1 MSSNHDPVEIAL
13 GDELEGMLQDFWSF
27 ALPYACRLLANITK
41 NPRQFKDL
49 AVCFPGTWTIGTLY
63 TILVPLNFDGTP
75 KVGGELIK
83 YGYCYQIH
91 KECRVE
97 VPGNGKL
104 VAIVIRSH

>member
-1 MSSNHDPVEIAL
+1 M
-13 GDELEGMLQDFWSF
+13 
-27 ALPYACRLLANITK
+27 K
-41 NPRQFKDL
+41 NPYTTDM

-75 KVGGELIK
+75 KVGGELIEC
-83 YGYCYQIH
+83 GYCYKIH

-97 VPGNGKL
+97 VPENGKL